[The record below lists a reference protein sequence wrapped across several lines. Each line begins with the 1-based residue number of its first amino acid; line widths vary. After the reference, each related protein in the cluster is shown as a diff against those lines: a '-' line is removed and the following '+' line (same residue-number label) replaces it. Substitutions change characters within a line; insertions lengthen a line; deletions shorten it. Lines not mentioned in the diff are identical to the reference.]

1 MRDALTHAH
10 THAHTCTH
18 CIYTHM
24 HACTHPYTNTL
35 PQSHKG
41 SKKGKVSRADLEQC
55 RLALETQTHVC
66 ETLEHERDQA
76 NDDYEFAQVSY
87 M

>member
-1 MRDALTHAH
+1 
-10 THAHTCTH
+10 
-18 CIYTHM
+18 M
-24 HACTHPYTNTL
+24 HACMHPYTNVL